1 MSENKEN
8 EKLTFDREKGG
19 KWIGCRVNKIRS
31 RFVARNDLHEIYL
44 SIVAIWSF
52 KILQLIIKI
61 VIVVFVLDSVQVT
74 ILILFLPIN
83 IHKDKDSYN
92 YFILLYQG

>member
-52 KILQLIIKI
+52 EILQLIIKI
-61 VIVVFVLDSVQVT
+61 VVVFVIRFCSSNNFN
-74 ILILFLPIN
+74 LISSN
-83 IHKDKDSYN
+83 KYS
-92 YFILLYQG
+92 

>member
-52 KILQLIIKI
+52 EILQLIIKI
-61 VIVVFVLDSVQVT
+61 VIVVRFCSSNNFN
-74 ILILFLPIN
+74 LISSN
-83 IHKDKDSYN
+83 KYS
-92 YFILLYQG
+92 

>member
-52 KILQLIIKI
+52 EILQLIIKI
-61 VIVVFVLDSVQVT
+61 VVVVFVIRFCPSNNFN
-74 ILILFLPIN
+74 LISSN
-83 IHKDKDSYN
+83 KYS
-92 YFILLYQG
+92 

>member
-52 KILQLIIKI
+52 EILQLIIKI
-61 VIVVFVLDSVQVT
+61 VVVVFVIRFCSSNNFN
-74 ILILFLPIN
+74 LISSN
-83 IHKDKDSYN
+83 KYS
-92 YFILLYQG
+92 

>member
-31 RFVARNDLHEIYL
+31 KFVARNDLHEIYL

-52 KILQLIIKI
+52 EILQLIIKI
-61 VIVVFVLDSVQVT
+61 VVVVFVIRFCSSNNFN
-74 ILILFLPIN
+74 LISSN
-83 IHKDKDSYN
+83 KYS
-92 YFILLYQG
+92 